1 MNKNVVGTISHH
13 WYKNVLL
20 RNHCLRQSMNR
31 VQSTDRRIGT
41 YEINKISL
49 SCFGDKICMQ
59 NNEQDGLALGY
70 QN

>member
-1 MNKNVVGTISHH
+1 
-13 WYKNVLL
+13 
-20 RNHCLRQSMNR
+20 MNR

-41 YEINKISL
+41 YEINKNSL